1 MRVRA
6 CFILL
11 MLLGSARSD
20 RSAAAITTIPIRVL
34 ARRMSDTCTL
44 ALTKKRTQTPKTQ
57 TPKTQ
62 TPN

>member
-20 RSAAAITTIPIRVL
+20 RSGIAAAITTITIRVL
-34 ARRMSDTCTL
+34 GE
-44 ALTKKRTQTPKTQ
+44 
-57 TPKTQ
+57 
-62 TPN
+62 

>member
-20 RSAAAITTIPIRVL
+20 RSAAAITTITIRVL
-34 ARRMSDTCTL
+34 GE
-44 ALTKKRTQTPKTQ
+44 
-57 TPKTQ
+57 
-62 TPN
+62 